1 MHEKSFLQ
9 EIAPRGSDFFIH
21 SLFFF
26 FADFKLNLHAA
37 EISSATISSIIEE
50 EKPVYI
56 YIPSINLFSKI
67 QGVGVNK
74 KGNMDVPSG
83 KTNNVG
89 WYKHGVTPGE
99 TGTAVLD
106 AHNTA
111 AFKKLNALPVGE
123 EIYIYTSSSEWLK
136 FEVTKAKTYPVEK
149 LSPSTLFAQ
158 ANAPQINLITCA
170 GLLLGN
176 GEASHRLIVSA
187 KLV

>member
-1 MHEKSFLQ
+1 MKNRFYKKLRQGGAIFLFTL
-9 EIAPRGSDFFIH
+9 S
-21 SLFFF
+21 FFF

-50 EKPVYI
+50 EKPVYL

-89 WYKHGVTPGE
+89 WYKHGITPGE

-111 AFKKLNALPVGE
+111 AFKKLDALPLGE
-123 EIYIYTSSSEWLK
+123 DIYIYNSSGEWLH
-136 FEVTKAKTYPVEK
+136 FSVVEAKTYPIEK

-187 KLV
+187 KLKA